1 MASGTDI
8 KVATE
13 TYNSFIKA
21 ATWGT
26 GAILVIVAIVVGIIA
41 R

>member
-1 MASGTDI
+1 MASGNDMR
-8 KVATE
+8 AAQE

-26 GAILVIVAIVVGIIA
+26 GICIAVVAVVVGLIA
-41 R
+41 